1 MSEDLSKYYSRDNQ
15 SGRINR
21 LFNNNSERRII
32 VKYIEQLR
40 RWGKYNMIT
49 TDLSPYLLDGRST
62 LESELNREIMDY
74 LKETQRFPVDMDDF
88 IETQPEE
95 IQYIWNNSQ
104 TVRDLMVTLTL
115 RYLEMN
121 DLDDDIDDVN
131 RYFNMLGREVYKI
144 MLTSPFFTGLR

>member
-1 MSEDLSKYYSRDNQ
+1 
-15 SGRINR
+15 
-21 LFNNNSERRII
+21 
-32 VKYIEQLR
+32 
-40 RWGKYNMIT
+40 
-49 TDLSPYLLDGRST
+49 
-62 LESELNREIMDY
+62 MDY

-104 TVRDLMVTLTL
+104 IVRDLMVTLTL

-131 RYFNMLGREVYKI
+131 RHFNMLGRQVYKI

>member
-1 MSEDLSKYYSRDNQ
+1 MSEDLLKYYDPSNPIGQ
-15 SGRINR
+15 INR
-21 LFNNNSERRII
+21 LFNDNNERKII

-49 TDLSPYLLDGRST
+49 TNLSPFLLDGRSA
-62 LESELNREIMDY
+62 LESELTSEIMDY
-74 LKETQRFPVDMDDF
+74 LKETQKFPVDMDDF

-115 RYLEMN
+115 RFLENN
-121 DLDDDIDDVN
+121 DLDDGIDEVN
-131 RYFNMLGREVYKI
+131 KHFIKLGRQVYQI
-144 MLTSPFFTGLR
+144 ILTSPFFTGLR